1 MLPRSLSARLML
13 ATLLA
18 LLAAAAAAVAVTA
31 WVRMS
36 TPEDAMREELLEEV
50 DELQAA
56 LRRDAAGRLHV
67 ALPPQAG
74 NVYDAMPRDAAY
86 WITDAHGRTVASS
99 RASPALDALKHVAA
113 SATRMTVPNP
123 GGDIALQVIHARIDH
138 AGTSYVAHIARSD
151 RLVIT
156 LKKHADKLYLRA
168 GAAVVIL
175 ALLTFALVI
184 TLTVNRML
192 RPLRQASRVAAR
204 VGPRNLGA
212 RLRSDGLP
220 SEVVPLI
227 EAFNAALER
236 LQQGFRVQQ
245 DFLAA
250 AAHELKTPLALLQAE
265 IELSG
270 APNTPLLLR
279 DTEQMAR
286 QVHQLLHLAEV
297 SEGHNY
303 TFAPIQLGAV
313 VTDAVDYLARLS
325 AQHAVHVLVVPA
337 NVPSPAVEADAAA
350 VFVLVKNLLENA
362 LHHSPA
368 GSTITIAL
376 QPDGFSVRDQGL
388 GIAEAD
394 RPHLFKRFWRGSA
407 RDGRGAGLGL
417 SICLEICL
425 SHGWT
430 IRLDPA
436 TGSSGAFFVVETNGG
451 LE

>member
-1 MLPRSLSARLML
+1 
-13 ATLLA
+13 
-18 LLAAAAAAVAVTA
+18 
-31 WVRMS
+31 
-36 TPEDAMREELLEEV
+36 
-50 DELQAA
+50 
-56 LRRDAAGRLHV
+56 
-67 ALPPQAG
+67 
-74 NVYDAMPRDAAY
+74 
-86 WITDAHGRTVASS
+86 
-99 RASPALDALKHVAA
+99 
-113 SATRMTVPNP
+113 
-123 GGDIALQVIHARIDH
+123 
-138 AGTSYVAHIARSD
+138 
-151 RLVIT
+151 
-156 LKKHADKLYLRA
+156 
-168 GAAVVIL
+168 
-175 ALLTFALVI
+175 
-184 TLTVNRML
+184 
-192 RPLRQASRVAAR
+192 
-204 VGPRNLGA
+204 
-212 RLRSDGLP
+212 
-220 SEVVPLI
+220 
-227 EAFNAALER
+227 
-236 LQQGFRVQQ
+236 GFRVQQ

-265 IELSG
+265 IELSR

-325 AQHAVHVLVVPA
+325 AQHAVHVVVLPA
-337 NVPSPAVEADAAA
+337 SVPTPVVEADASA

-362 LHHSPA
+362 LHHSPP

-376 QPDGFSVRDQGL
+376 QPDGFSVCDQGY
-388 GIAEAD
+388 GVAEVD

-430 IRLDPA
+430 IRLEPA
-436 TGSSGAFFVVETNGG
+436 SGASGACFVVETNGG